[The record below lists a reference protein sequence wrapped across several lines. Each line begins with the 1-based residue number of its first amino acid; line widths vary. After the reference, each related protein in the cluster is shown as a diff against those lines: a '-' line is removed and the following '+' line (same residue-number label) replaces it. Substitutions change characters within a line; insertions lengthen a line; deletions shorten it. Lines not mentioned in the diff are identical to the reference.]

1 MTVFESLVKECMEEA
16 SIEADIVRKHT
27 RAVGSIS
34 YFFRYEV
41 SRLEINRRLIAV
53 LLELPKVG
61 YNQRFSEL

>member
-41 SRLEINRRLIAV
+41 SHLEIKRQLIAV